1 MRLVWHTILECS
13 GNRGFLTSI
22 GQPIK
27 NGKQVAALLEIIPLP
42 HTQTHKKLAVIRYM
56 DTPGQTPL
64 KLKEITWLFKL
75 QKAA

>member
-1 MRLVWHTILECS
+1 M
-13 GNRGFLTSI
+13 
-22 GQPIK
+22 
-27 NGKQVAALLEIIPLP
+27 LEIIPLP